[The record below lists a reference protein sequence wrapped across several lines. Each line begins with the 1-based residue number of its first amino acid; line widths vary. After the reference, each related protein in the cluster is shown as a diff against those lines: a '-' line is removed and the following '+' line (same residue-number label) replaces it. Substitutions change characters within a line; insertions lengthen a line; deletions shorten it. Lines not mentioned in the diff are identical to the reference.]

1 MDFSNLGEILR
12 SGEKAVELGA
22 NLESYNP
29 LPSLL
34 WIFVFIVIALIF
46 IIGYLLKI
54 IQKSVKVSEIN
65 NDNIKEILVKL
76 DKIQSSME
84 KHNIDSLSL
93 TTDFY
98 KDVLNRRE

>member
-1 MDFSNLGEILR
+1 MDFSNLGEIL
-12 SGEKAVELGA
+12 SGGEKAVELGA

-34 WIFVFIVIALIF
+34 WIFVFIVVALIF

-93 TTDFY
+93 ITDFY

>member
-1 MDFSNLGEILR
+1 MDLSTLNDILTK
-12 SGEKAVELGA
+12 GNEAVEMGA

-29 LPSLL
+29 LPALL

-54 IQKSVKVSEIN
+54 IQKSIKVSEIN

>member
-1 MDFSNLGEILR
+1 
-12 SGEKAVELGA
+12 
-22 NLESYNP
+22 
-29 LPSLL
+29 
-34 WIFVFIVIALIF
+34 LIF

-98 KDVLNRRE
+98 KDILNRRE